1 MTPDRFFTLL
11 LALHERQSTT
21 TTELARRTGI
31 SVRTA
36 VRDLQWLQEAGFPI
50 HVQRGR
56 TGGVTLLPG
65 GALDISRLTPNE
77 RDHLGLAGLDDQQRD
92 RLGATTDSA
101 RAHQKVA
108 RGNATPGLLPL
119 STVVTTD
126 NQPWFRTESAG
137 TLPAELTGELRR
149 GVRLRLR
156 YRRSSESET
165 SWHTVDPYGLLAKA
179 GRWYLIADK
188 NSSPRLFALERIN
201 DWTALRTRR
210 RIRAGATL
218 RSVADQLTSTWEST
232 RDIAVEAQLRRK
244 QLDRAQRML
253 GTQLTVH
260 GDATAEWIRI
270 TVGCRESEDV
280 RALLPFA
287 DDLTVLGPPEAR
299 TRIRDLAAAT
309 YRQYE

>member
-21 TTELARRTGI
+21 TAELARRTGI

-56 TGGVTLLPG
+56 AGGVTLLPG
-65 GALDISRLTPNE
+65 GALDISRLTPDE
-77 RDHLGLAGLDDQQRD
+77 RDHLGLTGLDDQQRD

-101 RAHQKVA
+101 RAHRKVA
-108 RGNATPGLLPL
+108 RGSTTSGLLPL

-126 NQPWFRTESAG
+126 NQPWFRTEPAG
-137 TLPAELTGELRR
+137 TSPAELTGELRR
-149 GVRLRLR
+149 GVRMRLN
-156 YRRSSESET
+156 YRRSSESEP
-165 SWHTVDPYGLLAKA
+165 SWRTVDPYGLLAKA
-179 GRWYLIADK
+179 GRWYLVADE
-188 NSSPRLFALERIN
+188 NGSPRLFSLERITK
-201 DWTALRTRR
+201 WTSLRSPRRLRT
-210 RIRAGATL
+210 GTTL
-218 RSVADQLTSTWEST
+218 RSIADQLTSTWET
-232 RDIAVEAQLRRK
+232 AGKIAVEAELRRK
-244 QLDRAQRML
+244 QRERAQRLL

-270 TVGCRESEDV
+270 TVTCRELEDV

-299 TRIRDLAAAT
+299 TRIRDLATAI
-309 YRQYE
+309 YRQYD